1 MPIINVLWEELI
13 DGYLDKTNNT
23 CMDHKET
30 RLILM
35 ALKDIHESLEEIED
49 RLPEKQREWNGLPED
64 LL

>member
-1 MPIINVLWEELI
+1 
-13 DGYLDKTNNT
+13 
-23 CMDHKET
+23 MDHKET